1 MAWPTGQEAR
11 TRVCI
16 EPEARYNTVDQ
27 NEYPP
32 LQKYIIRE
40 KVLHHRHF
48 LKYDTNKNQ
57 VHGYCQETGCRYR
70 KRDVNTRLRTT
81 EIKSDYYNDSYYQKY
96 ETKYPQNLL
105 DAQESPKN
113 SESLKYIL
121 KPILYSRI
129 DEYFVENEKADALN
143 RLQRHQDAKA
153 KAEIIKNFQELYESH
168 CRLIEAQNIF
178 IHEHMEL
185 NKARQLLQTN
195 NEKARWM
202 ENHAQVFSSRQQKL
216 ANHVHVFQQHR
227 KVEKKMEPPSGLT
240 FKQYVSSLW
249 PFFTDNF

>member
-1 MAWPTGQEAR
+1 MR

-16 EPEARYNTVDQ
+16 EPEGRYKTVDQ
-27 NEYPP
+27 NEVQYPP

-40 KVLHHRHF
+40 KILHHRHF
-48 LKYDTNKNQ
+48 LKYDTSKNQ
-57 VHGYCQETGCRYR
+57 VHGYCQESGCRYR
-70 KRDVNTRLRTT
+70 KRDVNSRYGQELRTT
-81 EIKSDYYNDSYYQKY
+81 EIKSDYYDKTDQSYYEKY

-105 DAQESPKN
+105 DAQESPKT

-143 RLQRHQDAKA
+143 RLQRHQEAKA

-185 NKARQLLQTN
+185 NRARQMLQTN
-195 NEKARWM
+195 SEKARWM
-202 ENHAQVFSSRQQKL
+202 ENHAQVFTSRQQKL
-216 ANHVHVFQQHR
+216 ANQVHVFQQHR
-227 KVEKKMEPPSGLT
+227 KAEMVKKIDPVKPSVLT
-240 FKQYVSSLW
+240 FKQYVSSL
-249 PFFTDNF
+249 